1 MENARVSPLLQKEGD
16 SLMVSIDDQLQSI
29 SGDLLG
35 VRIAID
41 AEDEYN
47 AEVAKLLS
55 VAQTLID
62 QARKLSQQVWC

>member
-1 MENARVSPLLQKEGD
+1 
-16 SLMVSIDDQLQSI
+16 MVSIDDQLQSI

-62 QARKLSQQVWC
+62 QARKLKQV